1 MELRRRRFD
10 SCYPVS
16 QNWLWKQR
24 IPYNPKNVY
33 LRDMRFLVLLEV
45 KVKIIDKPLDWL
57 RPYKNN
63 PRNNDK
69 AVEPVAN
76 SIREFGF
83 KVPIVATKDGE
94 IINGHILKL
103 ETVPVLIADDLS
115 EEQIK
120 AFRLADNKVG
130 EIAEWDTEL
139 LYAELESVEGLD
151 MTMFGFEDV
160 DYSLDDFEESDD
172 PEDAKE
178 FSQEEETGIE
188 RGDIFQLGR
197 HRLMCGDSTSA
208 DDMAQLIDGET
219 IDLYVTDPPYN
230 VAYQGGTEEAMTILN
245 DSMDDVSFRQF
256 LRDAFAVA
264 NNNLKPG
271 GAFYIWHADS
281 EGLNFR
287 AAVKETGW
295 LLKQSIIWVKNAIVL
310 GRQDYQ
316 WKHEPCLYGWKEGA
330 SHYFVDNR
338 SLATVIEEDEENL
351 KEMTKSELISYIKTM
366 QETTPTTIFYEDKP
380 VRNDIHPTM
389 KPLKLIARCVL
400 NSSKKGDR
408 VLDSF
413 NGGGSTLMV
422 CEKSERIYYGMELD
436 PLYVAR
442 TIRRWEE
449 ETGLT
454 AEEVS

>member
-1 MELRRRRFD
+1 M
-10 SCYPVS
+10 
-16 QNWLWKQR
+16 
-24 IPYNPKNVY
+24 
-33 LRDMRFLVLLEV
+33 
-45 KVKIIDKPLDWL
+45 KIVDKPIEWL
-57 RPYKNN
+57 RPYENN
-63 PRNNDK
+63 PRNNEQ
-69 AVEPVAN
+69 AVEAVAN
-76 SIREFGF
+76 SIKEFGF
-83 KVPIVATKDGE
+83 KVPIVATIDGE
-94 IINGHILKL
+94 IVNGHTRFKAAKSLKL
-103 ETVPVLIADDLS
+103 KTVPVLIADDLT

-120 AFRLADNKVG
+120 AFRLADNKTG
-130 EIAEWDTEL
+130 ELAEWNVEL
-139 LYAELESVEGLD
+139 LYGELDELDGFD
-151 MTMFGFEDV
+151 MTLFGFEDI
-160 DYSLDDFEESDD
+160 DFSLDDFEED
-172 PEDAKE
+172 EK
-178 FSQEEETGIE
+178 ETGEEVDIDSE
-188 RGDIFQLGR
+188 EKPKVEYGDIFQLGR

-208 DDMAQLIDGET
+208 EDMARLIDGAV

-230 VAYQGGTEEAMTILN
+230 VAYQGGTDEAMTIMN

-264 NNNLKPG
+264 NNHLKPG

-316 WKHEPCLYGWKEGA
+316 WKHEPCLYGWKDGA

-366 QETTPTTIFYEDKP
+366 QDTSPTTVFYEDKP

-400 NSSKKGDR
+400 NSSKKGDKI
-408 VLDSF
+408 LDSF

-422 CEKSERIYYGMELD
+422 CNALKEL
-436 PLYVAR
+436 AMQ
-442 TIRRWEE
+442 WN
-449 ETGLT
+449 
-454 AEEVS
+454 

>member
-1 MELRRRRFD
+1 M
-10 SCYPVS
+10 
-16 QNWLWKQR
+16 
-24 IPYNPKNVY
+24 
-33 LRDMRFLVLLEV
+33 
-45 KVKIIDKPLDWL
+45 KIVDKPIEWL
-57 RPYKNN
+57 RPYENN
-63 PRNNDK
+63 PRNNEQ
-69 AVEPVAN
+69 AVEAVAN
-76 SIREFGF
+76 SIKEFGF
-83 KVPIVATKDGE
+83 KVPIVATIDGE
-94 IINGHILKL
+94 IVNGHTRFKAAKSLKL
-103 ETVPVLIADDLS
+103 KTVPVLIADDLT

-120 AFRLADNKVG
+120 AFRLADNKTG
-130 EIAEWDTEL
+130 ELAEWNVEL
-139 LYAELESVEGLD
+139 LYGELDELDGFD
-151 MTMFGFEDV
+151 MTLFGFEDI
-160 DYSLDDFEESDD
+160 DFSLDDFEED
-172 PEDAKE
+172 EK
-178 FSQEEETGIE
+178 ETGEEVDIDSE
-188 RGDIFQLGR
+188 EKPKVEYGDIFQLGR

-208 DDMAQLIDGET
+208 EDMARLIDGAV

-230 VAYQGGTEEAMTILN
+230 VAYQGGTDEAMTIMN

-264 NNNLKPG
+264 NNHLKPG

-316 WKHEPCLYGWKEGA
+316 WKHEPCLYGWKDGA

-366 QETTPTTIFYEDKP
+366 QDTSPTTVFYEDKP

-400 NSSKKGDR
+400 NSSKKGDKI
-408 VLDSF
+408 LDSF

-422 CEKSERIYYGMELD
+422 CERSERIGYAMELD
-436 PLYVAR
+436 PVYVER
-442 TIRRWEE
+442 TIKR
-449 ETGLT
+449 
-454 AEEVS
+454 

>member
-1 MELRRRRFD
+1 M
-10 SCYPVS
+10 
-16 QNWLWKQR
+16 
-24 IPYNPKNVY
+24 
-33 LRDMRFLVLLEV
+33 
-45 KVKIIDKPLDWL
+45 KIVDKPIEWL
-57 RPYKNN
+57 RPYENN
-63 PRNNDK
+63 PRNNEQ
-69 AVEPVAN
+69 AVEAVAN
-76 SIREFGF
+76 SIKEFGF
-83 KVPIVATKDGE
+83 KVPIVATPDGG
-94 IINGHILKL
+94 IVNGHTRFKAAKFLKL
-103 ETVPVLIADDLS
+103 KTVPVLIADDLT

-120 AFRLADNKVG
+120 AFRLADNKTG
-130 EIAEWDTEL
+130 ELADWDIEL
-139 LYAELESVEGLD
+139 LYSELDDLTGFD
-151 MTMFGFEDV
+151 MTMFGFEDI
-160 DYSLDDFEESDD
+160 DFSLDDFEE
-172 PEDAKE
+172 EKE
-178 FSQEEETGIE
+178 EGEEVDIDSEE
-188 RGDIFQLGR
+188 KPKVEYGDIYQLGR

-208 DDMAQLIDGET
+208 EDMAQLIDGAV

-230 VAYQGGTEEAMTILN
+230 AAYQGRTDEAMTIMN
-245 DSMDDVSFRQF
+245 DSMDNVSFRQF
-256 LRDAFAVA
+256 LRDAFAIA
-264 NNNLKPG
+264 NNHLKPG

-310 GRQDYQ
+310 GRRDYQ
-316 WKHEPCLYGWKEGA
+316 WKHEPCLYGWKDGA

-366 QETTPTTIFYEDKP
+366 QDTSPTTVFYEDKP

-400 NSSKKGDR
+400 NSSKKGDK

-422 CEKSERIYYGMELD
+422 CERSERVCYAMELD
-436 PLYVAR
+436 PVYVER
-442 TIRRWEE
+442 TIKRWEE

-454 AEEVS
+454 AEKVS

>member
-1 MELRRRRFD
+1 M
-10 SCYPVS
+10 
-16 QNWLWKQR
+16 
-24 IPYNPKNVY
+24 
-33 LRDMRFLVLLEV
+33 
-45 KVKIIDKPLDWL
+45 KIVDKPIEWL
-57 RPYKNN
+57 RPYENN
-63 PRNNDK
+63 PRNNEQ
-69 AVEPVAN
+69 AVEAVAN
-76 SIREFGF
+76 SIKEFGF
-83 KVPIVATKDGE
+83 KVPIVATIDGE
-94 IINGHILKL
+94 IVNGHTRFKAAKFLKL
-103 ETVPVLIADDLS
+103 KTVPVLIADDLT

-120 AFRLADNKVG
+120 AFRLADNKTG
-130 EIAEWDTEL
+130 ELADWDVEL
-139 LYAELESVEGLD
+139 LYSELDELTGFD
-151 MTMFGFEDV
+151 MTMFGFEDI
-160 DYSLDDFEESDD
+160 DFSLDDFEED
-172 PEDAKE
+172 EK
-178 FSQEEETGIE
+178 ETGEEADIDSE
-188 RGDIFQLGR
+188 EKPKVEYGDIFQLGR
-197 HRLMCGDSTSA
+197 HRLMCGDSTSTE
-208 DDMAQLIDGET
+208 DMARLIDGAV

-230 VAYQGGTEEAMTILN
+230 VAYQGGTDEAMTIMN

-264 NNNLKPG
+264 NNHLKPG
-271 GAFYIWHADS
+271 GAFYVWHADS

-316 WKHEPCLYGWKEGA
+316 WKHEPCLYGWKDGA

-366 QETTPTTIFYEDKP
+366 QDTSPTTVFYEDKP

-400 NSSKKGDR
+400 NSSKKGDKI
-408 VLDSF
+408 LDSF

-422 CEKSERIYYGMELD
+422 CERSERIGYAMELD
-436 PLYVAR
+436 PVYVER
-442 TIRRWEE
+442 TIKRWEE

-454 AEEVS
+454 AEKVS

>member
-1 MELRRRRFD
+1 M
-10 SCYPVS
+10 
-16 QNWLWKQR
+16 
-24 IPYNPKNVY
+24 
-33 LRDMRFLVLLEV
+33 
-45 KVKIIDKPLDWL
+45 KIVDKPIEWL
-57 RPYKNN
+57 RPYENN
-63 PRNNDK
+63 PRNNEQ
-69 AVEPVAN
+69 AVEAVAN
-76 SIREFGF
+76 SIKEFGF
-83 KVPIVATKDGE
+83 KVPIVATIDGE
-94 IINGHILKL
+94 IVNGHTRFKAAKFLKL
-103 ETVPVLIADDLS
+103 KTVPVLIADDLT

-120 AFRLADNKVG
+120 AFRLADNKTG
-130 EIAEWDTEL
+130 ELADWDIEL
-139 LYAELESVEGLD
+139 LYSELEDLTGFD
-151 MTMFGFEDV
+151 MTMFGFEDI
-160 DYSLDDFEESDD
+160 DFSLDDFEE
-172 PEDAKE
+172 EKE
-178 FSQEEETGIE
+178 EGEEADTDSEE
-188 RGDIFQLGR
+188 KPKVEYGDIYQLGR

-208 DDMAQLIDGET
+208 EDMARLIEGAV

-230 VAYQGGTEEAMTILN
+230 VAYQGGTDEAMTIMN

-264 NNNLKPG
+264 NNHLKSG

-316 WKHEPCLYGWKEGA
+316 WKHEPCLYGWKDGA

-351 KEMTKSELISYIKTM
+351 KGMTKSELISYIKTM
-366 QETTPTTIFYEDKP
+366 QDTSPTTVFYEDKP

-400 NSSKKGDR
+400 NSSKKGDKI
-408 VLDSF
+408 LDSF

-422 CEKSERIYYGMELD
+422 CERSERVCYAMELD
-436 PLYVAR
+436 PVYVER
-442 TIRRWEE
+442 TIKRWEE

-454 AEEVS
+454 AEKVS

>member
-1 MELRRRRFD
+1 MFFGFWRRGT
-10 SCYPVS
+10 
-16 QNWLWKQR
+16 
-24 IPYNPKNVY
+24 
-33 LRDMRFLVLLEV
+33 
-45 KVKIIDKPLDWL
+45 VKIVDKPIEWL
-57 RPYKNN
+57 RPYENN
-63 PRNNDK
+63 PRNNEQ
-69 AVEPVAN
+69 AVEAVAN
-76 SIREFGF
+76 SIKEFGF
-83 KVPIVATKDGE
+83 KVPIVATIDGE
-94 IINGHILKL
+94 IVNGHTRFKAAKFLKL
-103 ETVPVLIADDLS
+103 KTVPVLIADDLT
-115 EEQIK
+115 EEQTK
-120 AFRLADNKVG
+120 AFRLADNKTG
-130 EIAEWDTEL
+130 ELADWDVEL
-139 LYAELESVEGLD
+139 LYGELDELTGFD
-151 MTMFGFEDV
+151 MTMFGFEDI
-160 DYSLDDFEESDD
+160 DFSLDDFEEV
-172 PEDAKE
+172 EKE
-178 FSQEEETGIE
+178 EGEEVDINQEEKPKVEY
-188 RGDIFQLGR
+188 GDIYQLGR

-208 DDMAQLIDGET
+208 EDMAQLIDGAV

-230 VAYQGGTEEAMTILN
+230 VAYQGGTDEAMTIMN

-264 NNNLKPG
+264 NNHLKPG

-316 WKHEPCLYGWKEGA
+316 WKHEPCLYGWKDGA

-351 KEMTKSELISYIKTM
+351 KEMTKGELISYIKTM
-366 QETTPTTIFYEDKP
+366 QDTSPTTVFYEDKP

-400 NSSKKGDR
+400 NSSKKGDKI
-408 VLDSF
+408 LDSF

-422 CEKSERIYYGMELD
+422 CERSERVCYAMELD
-436 PLYVAR
+436 PVYVER
-442 TIRRWEE
+442 TIKRWEE

-454 AEEVS
+454 AEKVS

>member
-1 MELRRRRFD
+1 M
-10 SCYPVS
+10 
-16 QNWLWKQR
+16 
-24 IPYNPKNVY
+24 
-33 LRDMRFLVLLEV
+33 
-45 KVKIIDKPLDWL
+45 KIVDKPIEWL
-57 RPYKNN
+57 RPYENN
-63 PRNNDK
+63 PRNNEQ
-69 AVEPVAN
+69 AVESVAN
-76 SIREFGF
+76 SIKEFGF
-83 KVPIVATKDGE
+83 KVPIVATIDGE
-94 IINGHILKL
+94 IVNGHTRFKAAKFLKL
-103 ETVPVLIADDLS
+103 KTVPVLIADDLT

-120 AFRLADNKVG
+120 AFRLADNKTG
-130 EIAEWDTEL
+130 ELADWDIEL
-139 LYAELESVEGLD
+139 LYSELDDLTGFD
-151 MTMFGFEDV
+151 MTMFGFEDI
-160 DYSLDDFEESDD
+160 DFSLDDFEEV
-172 PEDAKE
+172 EKE
-178 FSQEEETGIE
+178 EGEEADTDSEE
-188 RGDIFQLGR
+188 KPKVEYGDIYQLGR

-208 DDMAQLIDGET
+208 EDMARLIDGAV

-230 VAYQGGTEEAMTILN
+230 VAYQGGTDEAMTIMN

-264 NNNLKPG
+264 NNHLKPG

-316 WKHEPCLYGWKEGA
+316 WKHEPCLYGWKDGA

-366 QETTPTTIFYEDKP
+366 QDTSPTTVFYEDKP

-400 NSSKKGDR
+400 NSSKKGDKI
-408 VLDSF
+408 LDSF

-422 CEKSERIYYGMELD
+422 CERSERIGYAMELD
-436 PLYVAR
+436 PVYVER
-442 TIRRWEE
+442 TIKRREE

-454 AEEVS
+454 AEKVS

>member
-1 MELRRRRFD
+1 M
-10 SCYPVS
+10 
-16 QNWLWKQR
+16 
-24 IPYNPKNVY
+24 
-33 LRDMRFLVLLEV
+33 
-45 KVKIIDKPLDWL
+45 KIVDKPIEWL
-57 RPYKNN
+57 RPYENN
-63 PRNNDK
+63 PRNNEQ
-69 AVEPVAN
+69 AVEAVAN
-76 SIREFGF
+76 SIKEFGF
-83 KVPIVATKDGE
+83 KVPIVATIDGE
-94 IINGHILKL
+94 IVNGHTRFKAAKFLKL
-103 ETVPVLIADDLS
+103 KTVPVLIADDLT

-120 AFRLADNKVG
+120 AFRLADNKTG
-130 EIAEWDTEL
+130 ELADWDVEL
-139 LYAELESVEGLD
+139 LYSELDELTGFD
-151 MTMFGFEDV
+151 MTMFGFEDI
-160 DYSLDDFEESDD
+160 DFSLDDFEED
-172 PEDAKE
+172 EK
-178 FSQEEETGIE
+178 ETGEEADIDSE
-188 RGDIFQLGR
+188 EKPKVEYGDIFQLGR

-208 DDMAQLIDGET
+208 EDMARLIDGAV

-230 VAYQGGTEEAMTILN
+230 VAYQGGTDEAMTIMN

-264 NNNLKPG
+264 NNHLKPG

-310 GRQDYQ
+310 GRQDFQ
-316 WKHEPCLYGWKEGA
+316 WKHEPCLYGWKDGA

-366 QETTPTTIFYEDKP
+366 QDTSPTTVFYEDKP

-400 NSSKKGDR
+400 NSSKKGDKI
-408 VLDSF
+408 LDSF

-422 CEKSERIYYGMELD
+422 CERSERIGYAMELD
-436 PLYVAR
+436 PVYVER
-442 TIRRWEE
+442 TIKRWEE

-454 AEEVS
+454 AEKVS

>member
-1 MELRRRRFD
+1 M
-10 SCYPVS
+10 
-16 QNWLWKQR
+16 
-24 IPYNPKNVY
+24 
-33 LRDMRFLVLLEV
+33 
-45 KVKIIDKPLDWL
+45 KIVDKPIEWL
-57 RPYKNN
+57 RPYENN
-63 PRNNDK
+63 PRNNEQ
-69 AVEPVAN
+69 AVEAVAN
-76 SIREFGF
+76 SIKEFGF
-83 KVPIVATKDGE
+83 KVPIVATIDGE
-94 IINGHILKL
+94 IVNGHTRFKAAKFLKL
-103 ETVPVLIADDLS
+103 KTVPVLIADDLT

-120 AFRLADNKVG
+120 AFRLADNKTG
-130 EIAEWDTEL
+130 ELADWDIEL
-139 LYAELESVEGLD
+139 LYSELEDLTGFD
-151 MTMFGFEDV
+151 MTMFGFEDI
-160 DYSLDDFEESDD
+160 DFSLDDFEEV
-172 PEDAKE
+172 EKE
-178 FSQEEETGIE
+178 EGEEADTDSEE
-188 RGDIFQLGR
+188 KPKVEYGDIYQLGR

-208 DDMAQLIDGET
+208 EDMARLIDGAV

-230 VAYQGGTEEAMTILN
+230 VAYQGGTDEAMTIMN

-256 LRDAFAVA
+256 LRDAFAIA
-264 NNNLKPG
+264 NNHLKSG

-316 WKHEPCLYGWKEGA
+316 WKHEPCLYGWKDGA

-366 QETTPTTIFYEDKP
+366 QDTSPTTVFYEDKP

-400 NSSKKGDR
+400 NSSKKGDKI
-408 VLDSF
+408 LDSF

-422 CEKSERIYYGMELD
+422 CERSERIGYAMELD
-436 PLYVAR
+436 PVYVER
-442 TIRRWEE
+442 TIKRWEE

-454 AEEVS
+454 AEKVS

>member
-1 MELRRRRFD
+1 M
-10 SCYPVS
+10 
-16 QNWLWKQR
+16 
-24 IPYNPKNVY
+24 
-33 LRDMRFLVLLEV
+33 
-45 KVKIIDKPLDWL
+45 KIVDKPIEWL
-57 RPYKNN
+57 RPYENN
-63 PRNNDK
+63 PRNNEQ
-69 AVEPVAN
+69 AVEAVAN
-76 SIREFGF
+76 SIKEFGF
-83 KVPIVATKDGE
+83 KVPIVATIDGE
-94 IINGHILKL
+94 IVNGHTRFKAAKSLKL
-103 ETVPVLIADDLS
+103 KTVPVLIADDLT

-120 AFRLADNKVG
+120 AFRLADNKTG
-130 EIAEWDTEL
+130 ELADWDVEL
-139 LYAELESVEGLD
+139 LYSELDELTGFD
-151 MTMFGFEDV
+151 MTMFGFEDI
-160 DYSLDDFEESDD
+160 DFSLDDFEED
-172 PEDAKE
+172 EKKTG
-178 FSQEEETGIE
+178 EEVDIDSEE
-188 RGDIFQLGR
+188 KPKVEYGDIFQLGR

-208 DDMAQLIDGET
+208 EDMAQLIDGAV

-230 VAYQGGTEEAMTILN
+230 VAYQGGTDEAMTIMN

-264 NNNLKPG
+264 NNHLKPG

-316 WKHEPCLYGWKEGA
+316 WKHEPCLYGWKDGA

-366 QETTPTTIFYEDKP
+366 QDTSPTTVFYEDKP

-400 NSSKKGDR
+400 NSSKKGDK

-422 CEKSERIYYGMELD
+422 CERSERVCYAMELD
-436 PLYVAR
+436 PVYVER
-442 TIRRWEE
+442 TIKR
-449 ETGLT
+449 
-454 AEEVS
+454 

>member
-1 MELRRRRFD
+1 MFFGFWRRGT
-10 SCYPVS
+10 
-16 QNWLWKQR
+16 
-24 IPYNPKNVY
+24 
-33 LRDMRFLVLLEV
+33 
-45 KVKIIDKPLDWL
+45 VKIVDKPIEWL
-57 RPYKNN
+57 RPYENN
-63 PRNNDK
+63 PRNNEQ
-69 AVEPVAN
+69 AVEAVAN
-76 SIREFGF
+76 SIKEFGF
-83 KVPIVATKDGE
+83 KVPIVATIDGE
-94 IINGHILKL
+94 IVNGHTRFKAAKSLKL
-103 ETVPVLIADDLS
+103 KTVPVLIADDLT

-120 AFRLADNKVG
+120 AFRLADNKTG
-130 EIAEWDTEL
+130 ELAEWNVEL
-139 LYAELESVEGLD
+139 LYGELDELDGFD
-151 MTMFGFEDV
+151 MTLFGFEDI
-160 DYSLDDFEESDD
+160 DFSLDDFEEV
-172 PEDAKE
+172 EKE
-178 FSQEEETGIE
+178 EGEEVDINQEEKPKVEY
-188 RGDIFQLGR
+188 GDIFQLGR

-208 DDMAQLIDGET
+208 EDMARLIDGAV

-230 VAYQGGTEEAMTILN
+230 VAYQGGTDEAMTIMN

-264 NNNLKPG
+264 NNHLKPG

-316 WKHEPCLYGWKEGA
+316 WKHEPCLYGWKDGA

-366 QETTPTTIFYEDKP
+366 QDTSPTTVFYEDKP

-400 NSSKKGDR
+400 NSSKKGDKI
-408 VLDSF
+408 LDSF

-422 CEKSERIYYGMELD
+422 CERSERVCYAMELD
-436 PLYVAR
+436 PVYVER
-442 TIRRWEE
+442 TIKRWEE

-454 AEEVS
+454 AEKVS

>member
-1 MELRRRRFD
+1 VFFGFWRR
-10 SCYPVS
+10 
-16 QNWLWKQR
+16 
-24 IPYNPKNVY
+24 
-33 LRDMRFLVLLEV
+33 ET
-45 KVKIIDKPLDWL
+45 VKIVDKPIEWL
-57 RPYKNN
+57 RPYEKN
-63 PRNNDK
+63 PRNNEQ
-69 AVEPVAN
+69 AVEAVAN
-76 SIREFGF
+76 SIKEFGF
-83 KVPIVATKDGE
+83 KVPIVATIDGE
-94 IINGHILKL
+94 IVNGHTRFKAAKFLKL
-103 ETVPVLIADDLS
+103 KTVPVLIADDLT

-120 AFRLADNKVG
+120 AFRLADNKTG
-130 EIAEWDTEL
+130 ELADWDVEL
-139 LYAELESVEGLD
+139 LYSELDELTGFD
-151 MTMFGFEDV
+151 MTMFGFEDI
-160 DYSLDDFEESDD
+160 DFSLDDFEED
-172 PEDAKE
+172 EK
-178 FSQEEETGIE
+178 ETGEEVDIDSE
-188 RGDIFQLGR
+188 EKPKVEYGDIYQLGR

-208 DDMAQLIDGET
+208 EDMAQLIDGAV

-230 VAYQGGTEEAMTILN
+230 VAYQGGTDEAMTIMN

-264 NNNLKPG
+264 NNHLKPE

-316 WKHEPCLYGWKEGA
+316 WKHEPCLYGWKDGA

-366 QETTPTTIFYEDKP
+366 QDTSPTTVFYEDKP

-400 NSSKKGDR
+400 NSSKKGDKI
-408 VLDSF
+408 LDSF

-422 CEKSERIYYGMELD
+422 CERSERVCYAMELD
-436 PLYVAR
+436 PVYVER
-442 TIRRWEE
+442 TIKRWEE

-454 AEEVS
+454 AEKVS

>member
-1 MELRRRRFD
+1 MFFGFLRR
-10 SCYPVS
+10 
-16 QNWLWKQR
+16 
-24 IPYNPKNVY
+24 
-33 LRDMRFLVLLEV
+33 ET
-45 KVKIIDKPLDWL
+45 VKIVDKPIEWL
-57 RPYKNN
+57 RPYENN
-63 PRNNDK
+63 PRNNEQ
-69 AVEPVAN
+69 AVEAVAN
-76 SIREFGF
+76 SIKEFGF
-83 KVPIVATKDGE
+83 KVPIVATIDGE
-94 IINGHILKL
+94 IVNGHTRFKAAKFLKL
-103 ETVPVLIADDLS
+103 KTVPVLIADDLT

-120 AFRLADNKVG
+120 GFRLADNKTG
-130 EIAEWDTEL
+130 ELADWDVEL
-139 LYAELESVEGLD
+139 LYGELDELTGFD
-151 MTMFGFEDV
+151 MTMFGFEDI
-160 DYSLDDFEESDD
+160 DFSLDDFEEVEK
-172 PEDAKE
+172 EDGEEVAIN
-178 FSQEEETGIE
+178 QEEKSKVEY
-188 RGDIFQLGR
+188 GDIYQLGR

-208 DDMAQLIDGET
+208 EDMARLIDAAV

-230 VAYQGGTEEAMTILN
+230 VAYQGGTDEAMTIMN

-264 NNNLKPG
+264 NNHLKPG

-316 WKHEPCLYGWKEGA
+316 WKHEPCLYGWKDGA

-366 QETTPTTIFYEDKP
+366 QDTSPTTVFYEDKP

-400 NSSKKGDR
+400 NSSKKGDKI
-408 VLDSF
+408 LDSF

-422 CEKSERIYYGMELD
+422 CERSERICYAMELD
-436 PLYVAR
+436 PVYVER
-442 TIRRWEE
+442 TIKRWEE

-454 AEEVS
+454 AEKVS

>member
-1 MELRRRRFD
+1 M
-10 SCYPVS
+10 
-16 QNWLWKQR
+16 
-24 IPYNPKNVY
+24 
-33 LRDMRFLVLLEV
+33 
-45 KVKIIDKPLDWL
+45 KIVDKPIEWL
-57 RPYKNN
+57 RPYENN
-63 PRNNDK
+63 PRNNEQ
-69 AVEPVAN
+69 AVEAVAN
-76 SIREFGF
+76 SINEFGF
-83 KVPIVATKDGE
+83 KVPIVATIDGE
-94 IINGHILKL
+94 IVNGHTRFKAAKFLRLK
-103 ETVPVLIADDLS
+103 TVPVLIADDLT

-120 AFRLADNKVG
+120 AFRLADNKTG
-130 EIAEWDTEL
+130 ELADWDVEL
-139 LYAELESVEGLD
+139 LYSELDELAGFD
-151 MTMFGFEDV
+151 MTMFGFEDI
-160 DYSLDDFEESDD
+160 DFSLDDFEED
-172 PEDAKE
+172 EKE
-178 FSQEEETGIE
+178 EGEEANIDSEE
-188 RGDIFQLGR
+188 KPKVEYGDIYQLGR

-208 DDMAQLIDGET
+208 EDMARLIDGAV

-230 VAYQGGTEEAMTILN
+230 VAYQGGTDEAMTIMN

-264 NNNLKPG
+264 NNHLKPG

-316 WKHEPCLYGWKEGA
+316 WKHEPCLYGWKDGA

-366 QETTPTTIFYEDKP
+366 QDTSPTTVFYEDKP

-400 NSSKKGDR
+400 NSSKKGDKI
-408 VLDSF
+408 LDSF

-422 CEKSERIYYGMELD
+422 CERSERIGYAMELD
-436 PLYVAR
+436 PVYVER
-442 TIRRWEE
+442 TIKRWEE

-454 AEEVS
+454 AEKVS

>member
-1 MELRRRRFD
+1 MFFGFWRR
-10 SCYPVS
+10 
-16 QNWLWKQR
+16 
-24 IPYNPKNVY
+24 
-33 LRDMRFLVLLEV
+33 ETV
-45 KVKIIDKPLDWL
+45 KVVDKPIEWL
-57 RPYKNN
+57 RPYENN
-63 PRNNDK
+63 PRNNEQ
-69 AVEPVAN
+69 AVEAVAN
-76 SIREFGF
+76 SIKEFGF
-83 KVPIVATKDGE
+83 KVPIVATIDGE
-94 IINGHILKL
+94 IVNGHTRFKAAKSLKL
-103 ETVPVLIADDLS
+103 KNVPVLIADDLT

-120 AFRLADNKVG
+120 AFRLADNKTG
-130 EIAEWDTEL
+130 ELAEWNVEL
-139 LYAELESVEGLD
+139 LYGELDELDGFD
-151 MTMFGFEDV
+151 MTLFGFEDI
-160 DYSLDDFEESDD
+160 DFSLDDFEED
-172 PEDAKE
+172 EKE
-178 FSQEEETGIE
+178 EGEEVDINQEEKPKVEY
-188 RGDIFQLGR
+188 GDIYQLGR

-208 DDMAQLIDGET
+208 EDMAQLIDGAV

-230 VAYQGGTEEAMTILN
+230 VAYQGGTDEAMTIMN

-264 NNNLKPG
+264 NNHLKPG

-316 WKHEPCLYGWKEGA
+316 WKHEPCLYGWKDGA

-366 QETTPTTIFYEDKP
+366 QDTSPTTVFYEDKP

-400 NSSKKGDR
+400 NSSKKGDKI
-408 VLDSF
+408 LDSF

-422 CEKSERIYYGMELD
+422 CERSERVCYAMELD
-436 PLYVAR
+436 PVYVER
-442 TIRRWEE
+442 TIKRWEE

-454 AEEVS
+454 AEKVS

>member
-1 MELRRRRFD
+1 VFFGFLRR
-10 SCYPVS
+10 
-16 QNWLWKQR
+16 
-24 IPYNPKNVY
+24 
-33 LRDMRFLVLLEV
+33 ET
-45 KVKIIDKPLDWL
+45 VKIVDKPIEWL
-57 RPYKNN
+57 RPYENN
-63 PRNNDK
+63 PRNNEQ
-69 AVEPVAN
+69 AVEAVAN
-76 SIREFGF
+76 SIKEFGF
-83 KVPIVATKDGE
+83 KVPIVATIDGE
-94 IINGHILKL
+94 IVNGHTRFKAAKFLKL
-103 ETVPVLIADDLS
+103 KTVPVLIADDLT

-120 AFRLADNKVG
+120 AFRLADNKTG
-130 EIAEWDTEL
+130 ELADWDVEL
-139 LYAELESVEGLD
+139 LYSELDELTGFD
-151 MTMFGFEDV
+151 MTMFGFEDI
-160 DYSLDDFEESDD
+160 DFSLDDFEED
-172 PEDAKE
+172 EK
-178 FSQEEETGIE
+178 ETGEEADIDSE
-188 RGDIFQLGR
+188 EKPKVEYGDIFQLGR

-208 DDMAQLIDGET
+208 EDMARLIDGAV

-230 VAYQGGTEEAMTILN
+230 VAYQGGTDEAMTIMN

-264 NNNLKPG
+264 NNHLKPG

-316 WKHEPCLYGWKEGA
+316 WKHDPCLYGWKDGA

-366 QETTPTTIFYEDKP
+366 QDTSPTTVFYEDKP

-400 NSSKKGDR
+400 NSSKKGDKI
-408 VLDSF
+408 LDSF

-422 CEKSERIYYGMELD
+422 CERSERIGYAMELD
-436 PLYVAR
+436 PVYVER
-442 TIRRWEE
+442 TIKRWEE

-454 AEEVS
+454 AEKVS

>member
-1 MELRRRRFD
+1 VFFGFLRR
-10 SCYPVS
+10 
-16 QNWLWKQR
+16 
-24 IPYNPKNVY
+24 
-33 LRDMRFLVLLEV
+33 ET
-45 KVKIIDKPLDWL
+45 VKIVDKPIEWL
-57 RPYKNN
+57 RPYENN
-63 PRNNDK
+63 PRNNEQ
-69 AVEPVAN
+69 AVEAVAN
-76 SIREFGF
+76 SIKEFGF
-83 KVPIVATKDGE
+83 KVPIVATIDGE
-94 IINGHILKL
+94 IVNGHTRFKAAKFLKL
-103 ETVPVLIADDLS
+103 KTVPVLIADDLT

-120 AFRLADNKVG
+120 AFRLADNKTG
-130 EIAEWDTEL
+130 ELADWDVEL
-139 LYAELESVEGLD
+139 LYSELDELTGFD
-151 MTMFGFEDV
+151 MTMFGFEDI
-160 DYSLDDFEESDD
+160 DFSLDDFEED
-172 PEDAKE
+172 EK
-178 FSQEEETGIE
+178 ETGEEADIDSE
-188 RGDIFQLGR
+188 EKPKVEYGDIFQLGR

-208 DDMAQLIDGET
+208 EDMARLIDGAV

-230 VAYQGGTEEAMTILN
+230 VAYQGGTDEAMTIMN

-264 NNNLKPG
+264 NNHLKPG

-316 WKHEPCLYGWKEGA
+316 WKHEPCLYGWKDGA

-366 QETTPTTIFYEDKP
+366 QDTSPTTVFYEDKP

-400 NSSKKGDR
+400 NSSKKGDKI
-408 VLDSF
+408 LDSF

-422 CEKSERIYYGMELD
+422 CERSERIGYAMELD
-436 PLYVAR
+436 PVYVER
-442 TIRRWEE
+442 TIKRWEE

-454 AEEVS
+454 AEKVS

>member
-1 MELRRRRFD
+1 M
-10 SCYPVS
+10 
-16 QNWLWKQR
+16 
-24 IPYNPKNVY
+24 
-33 LRDMRFLVLLEV
+33 
-45 KVKIIDKPLDWL
+45 KIVDKPIEWL
-57 RPYKNN
+57 RPYENN
-63 PRNNDK
+63 PRNNEQ
-69 AVEPVAN
+69 AVEAVAN
-76 SIREFGF
+76 SINEFGF
-83 KVPIVATKDGE
+83 KVPIVATIDGE
-94 IINGHILKL
+94 IVNGHTRFKAAKFLKL
-103 ETVPVLIADDLS
+103 KTVPVLIADDLT

-120 AFRLADNKVG
+120 AFRLADNKTG
-130 EIAEWDTEL
+130 ELAEWNVEL
-139 LYAELESVEGLD
+139 LYGELDELDGFD
-151 MTMFGFEDV
+151 MTLFGFEDI
-160 DYSLDDFEESDD
+160 DFSLDDFEED
-172 PEDAKE
+172 EK
-178 FSQEEETGIE
+178 ETGEEVDIDSE
-188 RGDIFQLGR
+188 EKPKVEYGDIFQLGR

-208 DDMAQLIDGET
+208 EDMARLIDGAV

-230 VAYQGGTEEAMTILN
+230 VAYQGGTDEAMTIMN

-256 LRDAFAVA
+256 LRDAFVVA
-264 NNNLKPG
+264 NNHLKPG

-316 WKHEPCLYGWKEGA
+316 WKHEPCLYGWKDGA
-330 SHYFVDNR
+330 SHYFADNR

-366 QETTPTTIFYEDKP
+366 QDTSPTTVFYEDKP

-400 NSSKKGDR
+400 NSSKKGDKI
-408 VLDSF
+408 LDSF

-422 CEKSERIYYGMELD
+422 CERSERIGYAMELD
-436 PLYVAR
+436 PVYVER
-442 TIRRWEE
+442 TIKRWEE

-454 AEEVS
+454 AEKVS

>member
-1 MELRRRRFD
+1 M
-10 SCYPVS
+10 
-16 QNWLWKQR
+16 
-24 IPYNPKNVY
+24 
-33 LRDMRFLVLLEV
+33 
-45 KVKIIDKPLDWL
+45 KIVDKPIEWL
-57 RPYKNN
+57 RPYENN
-63 PRNNDK
+63 PRNNEQ
-69 AVEPVAN
+69 AVEAVAN
-76 SIREFGF
+76 SINEFGF
-83 KVPIVATKDGE
+83 KVPIVATIDGE
-94 IINGHILKL
+94 IVNGHTRFKAAKFLRLK
-103 ETVPVLIADDLS
+103 TVPVLIADDLT

-120 AFRLADNKVG
+120 AFRLADNKTG
-130 EIAEWDTEL
+130 ELADWDVEL
-139 LYAELESVEGLD
+139 LYSELDELTGFD
-151 MTMFGFEDV
+151 MTMFGFEDI
-160 DYSLDDFEESDD
+160 DFSLDDFEED
-172 PEDAKE
+172 EK
-178 FSQEEETGIE
+178 ETGEEADIDSE
-188 RGDIFQLGR
+188 EKPKVEYGDIFQLGR

-208 DDMAQLIDGET
+208 EDMERLIDGAV

-230 VAYQGGTEEAMTILN
+230 VAYQGGTDEAMTIMN

-264 NNNLKPG
+264 NNHLKPG

-316 WKHEPCLYGWKEGA
+316 WKHEPCLYGWKDGA

-366 QETTPTTIFYEDKP
+366 QDTSPTTVFYEDKP

-400 NSSKKGDR
+400 NSSKKGDKI
-408 VLDSF
+408 LDSF

-422 CEKSERIYYGMELD
+422 CERSERIGYAMELD
-436 PLYVAR
+436 PVYVER
-442 TIRRWEE
+442 TIKRWEE

-454 AEEVS
+454 AEKVS

>member
-1 MELRRRRFD
+1 MFFGFWRR
-10 SCYPVS
+10 
-16 QNWLWKQR
+16 
-24 IPYNPKNVY
+24 
-33 LRDMRFLVLLEV
+33 ET
-45 KVKIIDKPLDWL
+45 VKIVDKPIEWL
-57 RPYKNN
+57 RPYEKN
-63 PRNNDK
+63 PRNNEQ
-69 AVEPVAN
+69 AVEAVAN
-76 SIREFGF
+76 SIKEFGF
-83 KVPIVATKDGE
+83 KVPIVATIDGE
-94 IINGHILKL
+94 IVNGHTRFKAAKFLKL
-103 ETVPVLIADDLS
+103 KTAPVLIADDLT

-120 AFRLADNKVG
+120 AFRLADNKTG
-130 EIAEWDTEL
+130 ELADWDVEL
-139 LYAELESVEGLD
+139 LYGELDELTGFD
-151 MTMFGFEDV
+151 MTMFGFEDI
-160 DYSLDDFEESDD
+160 DFSLDDFEEV
-172 PEDAKE
+172 EKE
-178 FSQEEETGIE
+178 EGEEVDINQEEKPKVEY
-188 RGDIFQLGR
+188 GDIYQLGR
-197 HRLMCGDSTSA
+197 HRLMCGDSTS
-208 DDMAQLIDGET
+208 DEDMARLIDGAV

-230 VAYQGGTEEAMTILN
+230 VAYQGGTDEAMTIMN

-256 LRDAFAVA
+256 LRDAFTVA
-264 NNNLKPG
+264 NNHLKPG

-316 WKHEPCLYGWKEGA
+316 WKHEPCLYGWKDGA

-366 QETTPTTIFYEDKP
+366 QDTSPTTVFYEDKP

-400 NSSKKGDR
+400 NSSKKGDKI
-408 VLDSF
+408 LDSF

-422 CEKSERIYYGMELD
+422 CERSERVCYAMELD
-436 PLYVAR
+436 PVYVER
-442 TIRRWEE
+442 TIKRWEE

-454 AEEVS
+454 AEKVS

>member
-1 MELRRRRFD
+1 M
-10 SCYPVS
+10 
-16 QNWLWKQR
+16 
-24 IPYNPKNVY
+24 
-33 LRDMRFLVLLEV
+33 
-45 KVKIIDKPLDWL
+45 KIVDKPIEWL
-57 RPYKNN
+57 RPYENN
-63 PRNNDK
+63 PRNNEQ
-69 AVEPVAN
+69 AVEAVAN
-76 SIREFGF
+76 SIKEFGF
-83 KVPIVATKDGE
+83 KVPIVATIDGE
-94 IINGHILKL
+94 IVNGHTRFKAAKFLKL
-103 ETVPVLIADDLS
+103 KTVPVLIADDLT

-120 AFRLADNKVG
+120 AFRLADNKTG
-130 EIAEWDTEL
+130 ELADWDVEL
-139 LYAELESVEGLD
+139 LYSELDELTGFD
-151 MTMFGFEDV
+151 MTLFGFEDI
-160 DYSLDDFEESDD
+160 DFSLDDFEED
-172 PEDAKE
+172 EK
-178 FSQEEETGIE
+178 ETGEEVDIDSE
-188 RGDIFQLGR
+188 EKPKVEYGDIFQLGR

-208 DDMAQLIDGET
+208 EDMARLIDGAV

-230 VAYQGGTEEAMTILN
+230 VAYQGGTDEAMTIMN

-256 LRDAFAVA
+256 LRDAFVVA
-264 NNNLKPG
+264 NNHLKPG

-316 WKHEPCLYGWKEGA
+316 WKHEPCLYGWKDGA

-366 QETTPTTIFYEDKP
+366 QDTSPTTVFYEDKP

-400 NSSKKGDR
+400 NSSKKGDKI
-408 VLDSF
+408 LDSF

-422 CEKSERIYYGMELD
+422 CERSERIGYAMELD
-436 PLYVAR
+436 PVYVER
-442 TIRRWEE
+442 TIKRWEE

-454 AEEVS
+454 AEKVS

>member
-1 MELRRRRFD
+1 M
-10 SCYPVS
+10 
-16 QNWLWKQR
+16 
-24 IPYNPKNVY
+24 
-33 LRDMRFLVLLEV
+33 
-45 KVKIIDKPLDWL
+45 KIVDKPIEWL
-57 RPYKNN
+57 RPYENN
-63 PRNNDK
+63 PRNNEQ
-69 AVEPVAN
+69 AVEAVAN
-76 SIREFGF
+76 SIKEFGF
-83 KVPIVATKDGE
+83 KVPIVATIDGE
-94 IINGHILKL
+94 IVNGHTRFKAAKFLKL
-103 ETVPVLIADDLS
+103 KTVPVLIADDLT

-120 AFRLADNKVG
+120 AFRLADNKTG
-130 EIAEWDTEL
+130 ELADWDVEL
-139 LYAELESVEGLD
+139 LYSELDELTGFD
-151 MTMFGFEDV
+151 MTMFGFEDI
-160 DYSLDDFEESDD
+160 DFSLDDFEED
-172 PEDAKE
+172 EK
-178 FSQEEETGIE
+178 ETGEEADIDSE
-188 RGDIFQLGR
+188 EKPKVEYGDIFQLGR

-208 DDMAQLIDGET
+208 EDMARLIDGAV

-230 VAYQGGTEEAMTILN
+230 VAYQGGTDEAMTIMN

-264 NNNLKPG
+264 NNHLKPG

-316 WKHEPCLYGWKEGA
+316 RKHEPCLYGWKDGA

-366 QETTPTTIFYEDKP
+366 QDTSPTTVFYEDKP

-400 NSSKKGDR
+400 NSSKKGDKI
-408 VLDSF
+408 LDSF

-422 CEKSERIYYGMELD
+422 CERSERIGYAMELD
-436 PLYVAR
+436 PVYVER
-442 TIRRWEE
+442 TIKRWEE

-454 AEEVS
+454 AEKVS

>member
-1 MELRRRRFD
+1 M
-10 SCYPVS
+10 
-16 QNWLWKQR
+16 
-24 IPYNPKNVY
+24 
-33 LRDMRFLVLLEV
+33 
-45 KVKIIDKPLDWL
+45 KIVDKPIEWL
-57 RPYKNN
+57 RPYENN
-63 PRNNDK
+63 PRNNEQ
-69 AVEPVAN
+69 AVEAVAN
-76 SIREFGF
+76 SIKEFGF
-83 KVPIVATKDGE
+83 KVPIVATIDGE
-94 IINGHILKL
+94 IVNGHTRFKAAKFLKL
-103 ETVPVLIADDLS
+103 KTVPVLIADDLT

-120 AFRLADNKVG
+120 AFRLADNKTG
-130 EIAEWDTEL
+130 ELADWDVEL
-139 LYAELESVEGLD
+139 LYGELDELTGFD
-151 MTMFGFEDV
+151 MTMFGFEDI
-160 DYSLDDFEESDD
+160 DFSLDDFEEV
-172 PEDAKE
+172 EKE
-178 FSQEEETGIE
+178 EGEGVDINQEEKSKVEY
-188 RGDIFQLGR
+188 GDIYQLGR

-208 DDMAQLIDGET
+208 EDMAQLIDGAV

-230 VAYQGGTEEAMTILN
+230 VAYQGGTDEAMTIMN

-264 NNNLKPG
+264 NNHLKPG

-316 WKHEPCLYGWKEGA
+316 WKHEPCLYGWKDGA

-366 QETTPTTIFYEDKP
+366 QDTSPTTVFYEDKP

-400 NSSKKGDR
+400 NSSKKGDKI
-408 VLDSF
+408 LDSF

-422 CEKSERIYYGMELD
+422 CERSERIGYAMELD
-436 PLYVAR
+436 PVYVER
-442 TIRRWEE
+442 TIKRWEE

-454 AEEVS
+454 AEKVS

>member
-1 MELRRRRFD
+1 M
-10 SCYPVS
+10 
-16 QNWLWKQR
+16 
-24 IPYNPKNVY
+24 
-33 LRDMRFLVLLEV
+33 
-45 KVKIIDKPLDWL
+45 KIVDKPIEWL
-57 RPYKNN
+57 RPYENN
-63 PRNNDK
+63 PRNNEQ
-69 AVEPVAN
+69 AVEAVAN
-76 SIREFGF
+76 SIKEFGF
-83 KVPIVATKDGE
+83 KVPIVATIDGE
-94 IINGHILKL
+94 IVNGHTRFKAAKSLKL
-103 ETVPVLIADDLS
+103 KTVPVLIADDLT

-120 AFRLADNKVG
+120 AFRLADNKTG
-130 EIAEWDTEL
+130 ELAEWNVEL
-139 LYAELESVEGLD
+139 LYGELDELDGFD
-151 MTMFGFEDV
+151 MTLFGFEDI
-160 DYSLDDFEESDD
+160 DFSLDDFEED
-172 PEDAKE
+172 EK
-178 FSQEEETGIE
+178 ETGEEVDIDSE
-188 RGDIFQLGR
+188 EKSKVEYGDIFQLGR

-208 DDMAQLIDGET
+208 EDMARLIDGAV

-230 VAYQGGTEEAMTILN
+230 VAYQGGTDEAMTIMN

-264 NNNLKPG
+264 NNHLKPG

-316 WKHEPCLYGWKEGA
+316 WKHEPCLYGWKDGA

-366 QETTPTTIFYEDKP
+366 QDTSPTTVFYEDKP

-400 NSSKKGDR
+400 NFSKKGDKI
-408 VLDSF
+408 LDSF

-422 CEKSERIYYGMELD
+422 CERSERIGYAMELD
-436 PLYVAR
+436 PVYVER
-442 TIRRWEE
+442 TIKRWEE

-454 AEEVS
+454 AEKVS

>member
-1 MELRRRRFD
+1 M
-10 SCYPVS
+10 
-16 QNWLWKQR
+16 
-24 IPYNPKNVY
+24 
-33 LRDMRFLVLLEV
+33 
-45 KVKIIDKPLDWL
+45 KIVDKPIEWL
-57 RPYKNN
+57 RPYENN
-63 PRNNDK
+63 PRNNEQ
-69 AVEPVAN
+69 AVEAVAN
-76 SIREFGF
+76 SINEFGF
-83 KVPIVATKDGE
+83 KVPIVATIDGE
-94 IINGHILKL
+94 IVNGHTRFKAAKFLRLK
-103 ETVPVLIADDLS
+103 TVPVLIADDLT

-120 AFRLADNKVG
+120 AFRLADNKTG
-130 EIAEWDTEL
+130 ELADWDVEL
-139 LYAELESVEGLD
+139 LYSELDELTGFD
-151 MTMFGFEDV
+151 MTMFGFKDI
-160 DYSLDDFEESDD
+160 DFSLDDFEED
-172 PEDAKE
+172 EK
-178 FSQEEETGIE
+178 ETGEEADIDSE
-188 RGDIFQLGR
+188 EKPKVEYGDIFQLGR

-208 DDMAQLIDGET
+208 EDMARLIDGAV

-230 VAYQGGTEEAMTILN
+230 VAYQGGTDEAMTIMN

-264 NNNLKPG
+264 NNHLKPG

-316 WKHEPCLYGWKEGA
+316 WKHEPCLYGWKDGA

-366 QETTPTTIFYEDKP
+366 QDTSPTTVFYEDKP

-400 NSSKKGDR
+400 NSSKKGDKI
-408 VLDSF
+408 LDSF

-422 CEKSERIYYGMELD
+422 CERSERIGYAMELD
-436 PLYVAR
+436 PVYVER
-442 TIRRWEE
+442 TIKRWEE

-454 AEEVS
+454 AEKVS

>member
-1 MELRRRRFD
+1 M
-10 SCYPVS
+10 
-16 QNWLWKQR
+16 
-24 IPYNPKNVY
+24 
-33 LRDMRFLVLLEV
+33 
-45 KVKIIDKPLDWL
+45 KIVDKPIEWL
-57 RPYKNN
+57 RPYENN
-63 PRNNDK
+63 PRNNEQ
-69 AVEPVAN
+69 AVEAVAN
-76 SIREFGF
+76 SIKEFGF
-83 KVPIVATKDGE
+83 KVPIVATIDGE
-94 IINGHILKL
+94 IVNGHTRFKAAKFLKL
-103 ETVPVLIADDLS
+103 KTVPVLIADDLT

-120 AFRLADNKVG
+120 AFRLADNKTG
-130 EIAEWDTEL
+130 ELADWDVEL
-139 LYAELESVEGLD
+139 LYSELDELTGFD
-151 MTMFGFEDV
+151 MTMFGFEDI
-160 DYSLDDFEESDD
+160 DFSLDDFEED
-172 PEDAKE
+172 EK
-178 FSQEEETGIE
+178 ETGEEADIDSE
-188 RGDIFQLGR
+188 EKPKVEYGDIFQLGR

-208 DDMAQLIDGET
+208 EDMARLIDGAV

-230 VAYQGGTEEAMTILN
+230 VAYQGGTDEAMTIMN

-264 NNNLKPG
+264 NNHLKPG

-316 WKHEPCLYGWKEGA
+316 WKHEPCLYGWKDGA

-366 QETTPTTIFYEDKP
+366 QDTSPTTVFYEDKP

-400 NSSKKGDR
+400 NSSKKGDKI
-408 VLDSF
+408 LDSF

-422 CEKSERIYYGMELD
+422 CERSERIGYAMELD
-436 PLYVAR
+436 PVYVER
-442 TIRRWEE
+442 TIKRWEE

-454 AEEVS
+454 AEKVS

>member
-1 MELRRRRFD
+1 M
-10 SCYPVS
+10 
-16 QNWLWKQR
+16 
-24 IPYNPKNVY
+24 
-33 LRDMRFLVLLEV
+33 
-45 KVKIIDKPLDWL
+45 KIVDKPIEWL
-57 RPYKNN
+57 RPYENN
-63 PRNNDK
+63 PRNNEQ
-69 AVEPVAN
+69 AVEAVAN
-76 SIREFGF
+76 SIKEFGF
-83 KVPIVATKDGE
+83 KVPIVATIDGE
-94 IINGHILKL
+94 IVNGHTRFKAAKFLKL
-103 ETVPVLIADDLS
+103 KTVPVLIADDLT

-120 AFRLADNKVG
+120 AFRLADNKTG
-130 EIAEWDTEL
+130 ELADWDVEL
-139 LYAELESVEGLD
+139 LYSELDELTGFD
-151 MTMFGFEDV
+151 MTMFGFEDI
-160 DYSLDDFEESDD
+160 DFSLDDFEED
-172 PEDAKE
+172 EK
-178 FSQEEETGIE
+178 ETGEEADIDSE
-188 RGDIFQLGR
+188 EKPKVEYGDIFQLGR

-208 DDMAQLIDGET
+208 EDMARLIDGAV

-230 VAYQGGTEEAMTILN
+230 VAYQGGTDEAMTIMN

-264 NNNLKPG
+264 NNHLKPG

-316 WKHEPCLYGWKEGA
+316 WKHDPCLYGWKDGA

-366 QETTPTTIFYEDKP
+366 QDTSPTTVFYEDKP

-400 NSSKKGDR
+400 NSSKKGDKI
-408 VLDSF
+408 LDSF

-422 CEKSERIYYGMELD
+422 CERSERIGYAMELD
-436 PLYVAR
+436 PVYVER
-442 TIRRWEE
+442 TIKRWEE

-454 AEEVS
+454 AEKVS

>member
-1 MELRRRRFD
+1 M
-10 SCYPVS
+10 
-16 QNWLWKQR
+16 
-24 IPYNPKNVY
+24 
-33 LRDMRFLVLLEV
+33 
-45 KVKIIDKPLDWL
+45 KIVDKPIEWL
-57 RPYKNN
+57 RPYENN
-63 PRNNDK
+63 PRNNEQ
-69 AVEPVAN
+69 AVESVAN
-76 SIREFGF
+76 SIKEFGF
-83 KVPIVATKDGE
+83 KVPIVATIDGE
-94 IINGHILKL
+94 IVNGHTRFKAAKFLKL
-103 ETVPVLIADDLS
+103 KTVPVLIADDLT

-120 AFRLADNKVG
+120 AFRLADNKTG
-130 EIAEWDTEL
+130 ELADWDIEL
-139 LYAELESVEGLD
+139 LYGELDELDGFD
-151 MTMFGFEDV
+151 MTLFGFEDI
-160 DYSLDDFEESDD
+160 DFSLDDFEEV
-172 PEDAKE
+172 EKE
-178 FSQEEETGIE
+178 KGEEVDINQEEKPKVEY
-188 RGDIFQLGR
+188 GDIYQLGR

-208 DDMAQLIDGET
+208 EDMAQLIDGAV

-230 VAYQGGTEEAMTILN
+230 VAYQGGTDEAMTIMN

-264 NNNLKPG
+264 NNHLKPG

-316 WKHEPCLYGWKEGA
+316 WKHEPCLYGWKDGA

-366 QETTPTTIFYEDKP
+366 QDTSPTTVFYEDKP

-400 NSSKKGDR
+400 NSSKKGDKI
-408 VLDSF
+408 LDSF

-422 CEKSERIYYGMELD
+422 CERSERIGYAMELD
-436 PLYVAR
+436 PVYVER
-442 TIRRWEE
+442 TIKRWEE

-454 AEEVS
+454 AEKVS

>member
-1 MELRRRRFD
+1 M
-10 SCYPVS
+10 
-16 QNWLWKQR
+16 
-24 IPYNPKNVY
+24 
-33 LRDMRFLVLLEV
+33 
-45 KVKIIDKPLDWL
+45 KIVDKPIEWL
-57 RPYKNN
+57 RPYEKN
-63 PRNNDK
+63 PRNNEQ
-69 AVEPVAN
+69 AVEAVAN
-76 SIREFGF
+76 SIKEFGF
-83 KVPIVATKDGE
+83 KVPIVATIDGE
-94 IINGHILKL
+94 IVNGHTRFKAAKFLKL
-103 ETVPVLIADDLS
+103 KTVPVLIADDLT

-120 AFRLADNKVG
+120 AFRLADNKTG
-130 EIAEWDTEL
+130 ELADWDVEL
-139 LYAELESVEGLD
+139 LYSELDELTGFD
-151 MTMFGFEDV
+151 MTMFGFEDI
-160 DYSLDDFEESDD
+160 DFSLDDFEED
-172 PEDAKE
+172 EKE
-178 FSQEEETGIE
+178 TGEEVDINQEEKPKVEY
-188 RGDIFQLGR
+188 GDIYQLGR
-197 HRLMCGDSTSA
+197 HRLMCDDSTSA
-208 DDMAQLIDGET
+208 EDMAQLIDGAV

-230 VAYQGGTEEAMTILN
+230 VAYQGGTDEAMTIMN

-264 NNNLKPG
+264 NNHLKPG

-316 WKHEPCLYGWKEGA
+316 WKHEPCLYGWKDGA

-366 QETTPTTIFYEDKP
+366 QDTSPTTVFYEDKP

-400 NSSKKGDR
+400 NSSKKGDKI
-408 VLDSF
+408 LDSF

-422 CEKSERIYYGMELD
+422 CERSGRVCYAMELD
-436 PLYVAR
+436 PVYVER
-442 TIRRWEE
+442 TIKRWEE

-454 AEEVS
+454 AEKVS

>member
-1 MELRRRRFD
+1 MFFGFLRR
-10 SCYPVS
+10 
-16 QNWLWKQR
+16 
-24 IPYNPKNVY
+24 
-33 LRDMRFLVLLEV
+33 ET
-45 KVKIIDKPLDWL
+45 VKIVDKPIEWL
-57 RPYKNN
+57 RPYENN
-63 PRNNDK
+63 PRNNEQ
-69 AVEPVAN
+69 AVEAVAN
-76 SIREFGF
+76 SINEFGF
-83 KVPIVATKDGE
+83 KVPIVATIDGE
-94 IINGHILKL
+94 IVNGHTRFKAAKFLRLK
-103 ETVPVLIADDLS
+103 TVPVLIADDLT

-120 AFRLADNKVG
+120 AFRLADNKTG
-130 EIAEWDTEL
+130 ELADWDVEL
-139 LYAELESVEGLD
+139 LYSELDELTGFD
-151 MTMFGFEDV
+151 MTMFGFEDI
-160 DYSLDDFEESDD
+160 DFSLDDFEED
-172 PEDAKE
+172 EK
-178 FSQEEETGIE
+178 ETGEEADIDSE
-188 RGDIFQLGR
+188 EKPKVEYGDIFQLGR

-208 DDMAQLIDGET
+208 EDMARLIDGAV

-230 VAYQGGTEEAMTILN
+230 VAYQGGTDEAMTIMN

-264 NNNLKPG
+264 NNHLKPG

-316 WKHEPCLYGWKEGA
+316 WKHEPCLYGWKDGA

-366 QETTPTTIFYEDKP
+366 QDTSPTTVFYEDKP

-400 NSSKKGDR
+400 NSSKKGDKI
-408 VLDSF
+408 LDSF

-422 CEKSERIYYGMELD
+422 CERSERIGYAMELD
-436 PLYVAR
+436 PVYVER
-442 TIRRWEE
+442 TIKRWEE

-454 AEEVS
+454 AEKVS

>member
-1 MELRRRRFD
+1 M
-10 SCYPVS
+10 
-16 QNWLWKQR
+16 
-24 IPYNPKNVY
+24 
-33 LRDMRFLVLLEV
+33 
-45 KVKIIDKPLDWL
+45 KIVDKPIEWL
-57 RPYKNN
+57 RPYENN
-63 PRNNDK
+63 PRNNEQ
-69 AVEPVAN
+69 AVEAVAN
-76 SIREFGF
+76 SIKEFGF
-83 KVPIVATKDGE
+83 KVPIVATIDGE
-94 IINGHILKL
+94 IVNGHTRFKAAKFLKL
-103 ETVPVLIADDLS
+103 KTVPVLIADDLT

-120 AFRLADNKVG
+120 AFRLADNKTG
-130 EIAEWDTEL
+130 ELADWDVEL
-139 LYAELESVEGLD
+139 LYSELDELTGFD
-151 MTMFGFEDV
+151 MTMFGFEDI
-160 DYSLDDFEESDD
+160 DFSLDDFEED
-172 PEDAKE
+172 EKE
-178 FSQEEETGIE
+178 TREEADIDSEE
-188 RGDIFQLGR
+188 KPKVEYGDIFQLGR

-208 DDMAQLIDGET
+208 EDMARLIDGAV

-230 VAYQGGTEEAMTILN
+230 VAYQGGTDEAMTIMN

-264 NNNLKPG
+264 NNHLKPG

-316 WKHEPCLYGWKEGA
+316 WKHEPCLYGWKDGA

-366 QETTPTTIFYEDKP
+366 QDTSPTTVFYEDKP

-400 NSSKKGDR
+400 NSSKKGDKI
-408 VLDSF
+408 LDSF

-422 CEKSERIYYGMELD
+422 CERSERIGYAMELD
-436 PLYVAR
+436 PVYVER
-442 TIRRWEE
+442 TIKRWEE

-454 AEEVS
+454 AEKVS